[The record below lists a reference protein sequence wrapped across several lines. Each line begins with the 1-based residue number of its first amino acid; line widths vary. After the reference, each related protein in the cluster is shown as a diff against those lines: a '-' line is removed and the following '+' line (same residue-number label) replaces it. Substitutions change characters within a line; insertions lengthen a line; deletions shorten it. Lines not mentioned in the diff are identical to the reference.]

1 MQAEV
6 SAEGPFWS
14 RRSVPVAALS
24 RLTVE
29 LELHAQQVI
38 LHPWFGESDSFILT
52 TGPETVAIVH
62 QDGRDR
68 EILRDPRTSF
78 PRAESLAPWNRIQ
91 VGYFLSYAVWN
102 YLTAPYLFTYPGVRT
117 REIAPW
123 TEEGRVW
130 RRLEVTFPD
139 SIATHCPCQVFYF
152 DQTGLLQRM
161 DYQVEVSGGA
171 PAAHYVANHL
181 SADGFVFPTRRLVYP
196 RRGDNA
202 ADRTFLG
209 VEGSIICLNI
219 DNIRLT

>member
-1 MQAEV
+1 M
-6 SAEGPFWS
+6 
-14 RRSVPVAALS
+14 
-24 RLTVE
+24 
-29 LELHAQQVI
+29 
-38 LHPWFGESDSFILT
+38 
-52 TGPETVAIVH
+52 
-62 QDGRDR
+62 
-68 EILRDPRTSF
+68 
-78 PRAESLAPWNRIQ
+78 
-91 VGYFLSYAVWN
+91 SYAVWN

-130 RRLEVTFPD
+130 RRLEVIFPD

-152 DQTGLLQRM
+152 DQIGLLQRM

-181 SADGFVFPTRRLVYP
+181 STDGFVFPTRRLVYP

-202 ADRTFLG
+202 ADRTFPG
-209 VEGSIICLNI
+209 IEGSIICLNI